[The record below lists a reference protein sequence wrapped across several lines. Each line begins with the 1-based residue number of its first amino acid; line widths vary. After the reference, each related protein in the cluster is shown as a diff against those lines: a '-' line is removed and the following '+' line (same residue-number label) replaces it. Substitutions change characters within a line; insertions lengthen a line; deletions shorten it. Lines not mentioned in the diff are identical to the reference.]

1 MSESKG
7 EDMQRLTKQEQYSQT
22 KNEKKVSSIENGGR
36 IEYHQQYQ
44 TILNLYHSG
53 IPIYII
59 AFQLDMND
67 DIRTIIQSTSN
78 NTKPLLASP
87 FSRFQ

>member
-1 MSESKG
+1 
-7 EDMQRLTKQEQYSQT
+7 MQRLTKQEQYSQT

-53 IPIYII
+53 IPIYIMKNI
-59 AFQLDMND
+59 LTVENEKD
-67 DIRTIIQSTSN
+67 DGDRSSVAN
-78 NTKPLLASP
+78 
-87 FSRFQ
+87 

>member
-7 EDMQRLTKQEQYSQT
+7 EDMQWLTKQEQYSQT

-53 IPIYII
+53 IPIYIMKNI
-59 AFQLDMND
+59 LTVENEKD
-67 DIRTIIQSTSN
+67 DGDRSSVAN
-78 NTKPLLASP
+78 WK
-87 FSRFQ
+87 